1 MATTL
6 ANLQPIIADLTQ
18 QANIDITT
26 ASNLTRLNRYI
37 VQMAA
42 LHKWPEF
49 RFVDESLATIIAQEG
64 YTIPTTRLFHDITLV
79 SIKDPADDNKW
90 KPVMP
95 VVREDEWDALGNADD
110 DFPEL
115 YLISISG
122 TTHQI
127 QFRPNPDFAAATNI
141 RITGYVEP
149 REIDNNVYI
158 STEFRTTIADKILAE
173 LFSADL
179 LDRRVALKPRAKT
192 LFEAARIKLSRLIG
206 REVMPE
212 ELHIPKE

>member
-1 MATTL
+1 MATSL

-18 QANIDITT
+18 QANIDITK

-37 VQMAA
+37 VQMAS

-49 RFVDESLATIIAQEG
+49 RFVDESLATVIGQEG
-64 YTIPTTRLFHDITLV
+64 YTLPTTRLFHDITQV
-79 SIKDPADDNKW
+79 RIKDPSDDNKW
-90 KPVMP
+90 KKIVPVTF
-95 VVREDEWDALGNADD
+95 EDEWGDLGNEPD

-115 YLISISG
+115 YLVSISG

-127 QFRPNPDFAAATNI
+127 QFRPNPDFVAANNI

-149 REIDNNVYI
+149 REIDNNVYT
-158 STEFRTTIADKILAE
+158 STEFRTTIADKALAE

-192 LFEAARIKLSRLIG
+192 LFEAARIKISRLIG